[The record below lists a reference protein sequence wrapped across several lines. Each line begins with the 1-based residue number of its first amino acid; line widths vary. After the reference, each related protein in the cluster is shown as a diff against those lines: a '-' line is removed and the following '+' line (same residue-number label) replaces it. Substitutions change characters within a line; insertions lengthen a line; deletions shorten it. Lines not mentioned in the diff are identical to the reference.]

1 MAGALSCTE
10 SSGPETPEA
19 TGLWVTPST
28 VRLTA
33 LADTVR
39 LTADVRD
46 QNGHVMDGA
55 AVAWS
60 SSDVS
65 VAAVDGG
72 LVRAVGNGTA
82 TVTATSGQASGSA
95 EVEVEQEA
103 SAVEV
108 TPTMATPLAA
118 VGDTVRLAAAAVD
131 ANGHPVAG
139 AVFEWSS
146 DDGAVAAVDSAGL
159 VTAVG
164 NGTATVTAT
173 SGQASGSAEVEVEQ
187 EASAVEVTPTMATPL
202 AAVGDTVRL
211 AAAAVDANGHP
222 VAGAVFEWSS
232 DDGAVAA
239 VDSAG
244 LVTAVGNGTATVTA
258 ASGQVSG
265 SADITVEQEAA
276 SVGVVSGA
284 GQRGAPGSTLP
295 DTIVVQVR
303 DAGGSPVES
312 AAVSFTLAA
321 DHGTADPGSVLSD
334 AEGLARTVW
343 TLGSLE
349 GGQSLTAASGSA
361 SVQITAVANPDRAA
375 LVAVYNATDG
385 PNWVNNEN
393 WLTDAP
399 LDEWHGVSVD
409 GAGRV
414 TGLSLG
420 ENNLTGIVPPELRDL
435 AGLKYLYLYNNA
447 LSGPIP
453 PELGNLSS
461 LRWLWLSANALH
473 GPIPSELGDLASLR
487 WLYLSDNPGLC
498 VPGTG
503 VFGTLVAS
511 LEFADFSWCN
521 EADAAAL
528 EALHASA
535 GGEGW
540 KNQAGWLDGTVLAD
554 WHGVTADSLG
564 RVTAL
569 DLADNGLAG
578 VLPAGL
584 GELAR
589 LRELRLGRN
598 PLLSGRLPAAL
609 ARLSLDVLDYA
620 GTTLCVPAEAMFQ
633 AWLARIGV
641 HAGTDLDCVPL
652 TDRDALEALY
662 NATGGQSWADN
673 ANWLTDKPLGDWYGV
688 TADSHGRVT
697 ALYLYGNALDG
708 RVSPEL
714 GGLASLEGLSLSAN
728 ALHGPIPSELGNL
741 ASLEY
746 LGLSNNALSGP
757 IPPELGSLAALER
770 LSLAGNAL
778 EGPIPPELG
787 NLASLQAL
795 VLANNAGLEGA
806 LPAALT
812 GLRALDTFQAGGTG
826 LCAPPDPVFLEWLAG
841 VWNSRV
847 LKCAGAVAAY
857 VTQAVQSRDFP
868 VPLVAGEE
876 ALLRVFVTASDPG
889 GATLPPVRVR
899 FYLYG
904 AEVRVAEIPAT
915 PHPIP
920 EEVDEGTL
928 STSANVMVSRDL
940 VQPGLELVIEVDPE
954 GTLDPALGAA
964 KRIPAEGRLAV
975 DVREMP
981 VFDLTVIPF
990 LWREDPDSAII
1001 AQVEG
1006 MSADPQNHELLRQT
1020 ADLLPVGGWSVT
1032 AHAPV
1037 LTSSNSA
1044 HDVLRETSAIRVMEG
1059 GAGHYMGMLPR
1070 FSDWG
1075 GVANLSG
1082 RASASVLHSKV
1093 IAHELGHNFSLGHG
1107 ARLRCGRPGPGL
1119 SRPARR
1125 NRRLGVCG
1133 PEAGGLGLRVGLRPG
1148 LRCRQDGPA
1157 RHSRCDVVLRQS
1169 RMDQRV
1175 PLHEGPRVPHPRR
1188 SPGCGG
1194 HGRRTRPVPAP
1205 VGRRGFDGDAL
1216 PGARLRRRR
1225 PALASG
1231 TRRRVEHRGPGRGRH
1246 RAVRAPLRHAAR
1258 RRRRGG
1264 GRRVRLRASRPSG
1277 MGGVG
1282 RPHPFRTGR
1291 DDHFGRLH

>member
-72 LVRAVGNGTA
+72 LVR
-82 TVTATSGQASGSA
+82 
-95 EVEVEQEA
+95 
-103 SAVEV
+103 
-108 TPTMATPLAA
+108 
-118 VGDTVRLAAAAVD
+118 
-131 ANGHPVAG
+131 
-139 AVFEWSS
+139 
-146 DDGAVAAVDSAGL
+146 
-159 VTAVG
+159 AVG

-461 LRWLWLSANALH
+461 LRWLWLSANALHGPIPPELGSLASLEGLYLSGNDLSGPVPRELGNLSSLRWLYLSGNDLSGPIPPELGSLASLESLSLSDNVLH